1 MAKTF
6 RFISGLLLLPF
17 IAAEA
22 LAIFGLVPDAF
33 VPDFPFFSGEIVA
46 FMAGMAIWCAI
57 SWRIDVN
64 NWFYVFGHELTHAAW
79 ATLTFSKVSK
89 ISVTSK
95 GGYCLINNPGPLTT
109 LSPYFIPFYVVVLL
123 LIRLLLGI
131 WFDMAPYARW
141 WLGALGFAYAFH
153 VTNTISSL
161 VKVAQPDIRAYGRFF
176 SCVFIVVVNLLILGF
191 GMAAMTATPMRE
203 WLGGLANA
211 SSRTY
216 GATWRFIAWAVGAAF
231 NAITIIVGKI
241 R

>member
-89 ISVTSK
+89 ISVHIK
-95 GGYCLINNPGPLTT
+95 LFL
-109 LSPYFIPFYVVVLL
+109 F
-123 LIRLLLGI
+123 
-131 WFDMAPYARW
+131 
-141 WLGALGFAYAFH
+141 
-153 VTNTISSL
+153 
-161 VKVAQPDIRAYGRFF
+161 
-176 SCVFIVVVNLLILGF
+176 
-191 GMAAMTATPMRE
+191 
-203 WLGGLANA
+203 
-211 SSRTY
+211 
-216 GATWRFIAWAVGAAF
+216 
-231 NAITIIVGKI
+231 
-241 R
+241 